1 MTESKET
8 MKIMTAP
15 LRLESKDGVAT
26 ITLAEPENMNA
37 LSLVMLDAL
46 IEALDEVKKSDD
58 RVLVLAAEGR
68 AFCAGAD
75 RAEMIERKPA
85 EWEPIVDRYLD
96 PVRRIAD
103 LDIPV
108 IARLQ
113 GDTVGGGFGLAIAC
127 DFRIAV
133 EGIRL
138 GAPFVRIGLAGCDM
152 SAGYYLPRLIPL
164 GAATEMMM
172 TGRLVRADEA
182 LQLGLVH
189 RVVASGDLDTAVDT
203 FTTQFRQGPPIAL
216 AFTKRAIRRSLDLDR
231 DAEFDYEVFAQ
242 VNCIQTEDHQEGV
255 RAFFDEKRKPI
266 FEGR

>member
-1 MTESKET
+1 
-8 MKIMTAP
+8 MTAP
-15 LRLESKDGVAT
+15 LRLESKDGIAT
-26 ITLAEPENMNA
+26 LTLAQPERMNA
-37 LSLVMLDAL
+37 LGFEMLDAL
-46 IEALDEVKKSDD
+46 IDALDAVRCGDD

-75 RAEMIERKPA
+75 RAEMIEREPA

-108 IARLQ
+108 IAKLQ

-127 DFRIAV
+127 DFRIAAA
-133 EGIRL
+133 GIRL

-164 GAATEMMM
+164 GVATEMMM
-172 TGRLVRADEA
+172 TGKLVRADEA
-182 LQLGLVH
+182 LALGLVH
-189 RVVASGDLDTAVDT
+189 RTVAAEDLDGEVGKLAEKL
-203 FTTQFRQGPPIAL
+203 RNGPPIAL
-216 AFTKRAIRRSLDLDR
+216 AFTKRAIRRSLDLNR

-242 VNCIQTEDHQEGV
+242 VNCIQTEDHREGV
-255 RAFFDEKRKPI
+255 RAFFDEKRAPVFK
-266 FEGR
+266 GR

>member
-1 MTESKET
+1 
-8 MKIMTAP
+8 MTAP
-15 LRLESKDGVAT
+15 LRLESKGGIAT
-26 ITLAEPENMNA
+26 ITLAQPDNMNA
-37 LSLVMLDAL
+37 LSLGMLDAL
-46 IEALDEVKKSDD
+46 VEALDEVARSDD

-85 EWEPIVDRYLD
+85 EWEPIVDHYLD

-108 IARLQ
+108 IAKLQ

-127 DFRIAV
+127 DFRVAAV
-133 EGIRL
+133 GIRL

-172 TGRLVRADEA
+172 TGKLVRADEA
-182 LQLGLVH
+182 LALGLVH
-189 RVVASGDLDTAVDT
+189 RVVPADELDDTVDGLAE
-203 FTTQFRQGPPIAL
+203 QLGNGPPIAL

-255 RAFFDEKRKPI
+255 RAFFDEKRPPVFK
-266 FEGR
+266 GR

>member
-1 MTESKET
+1 
-8 MKIMTAP
+8 MTAP
-15 LRLESKDGVAT
+15 LRLESKDGIAT
-26 ITLAEPENMNA
+26 ITLAQPERMNA
-37 LSLVMLDAL
+37 LGFEMLDAL
-46 IEALDEVKKSDD
+46 VEALDAVGRGDD

-85 EWEPIVDRYLD
+85 EWEPIVDHYLD
-96 PVRRIAD
+96 PVRRIAE

-172 TGRLVRADEA
+172 TGKLVRADEA
-182 LQLGLVH
+182 LGLGLVH
-189 RVVASGDLDTAVDT
+189 RVVAAEQLDDEVGKLA
-203 FTTQFRQGPPIAL
+203 QQLRNGPPIAL

-242 VNCIQTEDHQEGV
+242 VNCIQTEDHHEGV
-255 RAFFDEKRKPI
+255 RAFFDEKRAPVFK
-266 FEGR
+266 GR

>member
-1 MTESKET
+1 MS
-8 MKIMTAP
+8 AP

-26 ITLAEPENMNA
+26 ITLTRPDRMNA
-37 LSLVMLDAL
+37 LALDMLDAL
-46 IEALDEVKKSDD
+46 VEALDTVKRGGD
-58 RVLVLAAEGR
+58 RVLILTGEGP

-75 RAEMIERKPA
+75 RSEMIERPPS
-85 EWEPIVDRYLD
+85 EWEPIVDHYLD
-96 PVRRIAD
+96 PVRQIAD

-127 DFRIAV
+127 DIRIAR
-133 EGIRL
+133 EGIRM
-138 GAPFVRIGLAGCDM
+138 GAPFVKIGLAGCDM

-172 TGRLVRADEA
+172 TGRLVKAEEA
-182 LQLGLVH
+182 LSLGLVH
-189 RVVASGDLDTAVDT
+189 RVVPTEELDDDVASFA
-203 FTTQFRQGPPIAL
+203 TQFRDGPPLAL

-242 VNCIQTEDHQEGV
+242 TNCIQTEDHREGV
-255 RAFFDEKRKPI
+255 RAFFDEKRAPAFK
-266 FEGR
+266 GR

>member
-1 MTESKET
+1 MTV
-8 MKIMTAP
+8 P
-15 LRLESKDGVAT
+15 LRLESKDGIAT
-26 ITLAEPENMNA
+26 ITLAQPDRMNA
-37 LSLVMLDAL
+37 LSLGMLDAL
-46 IEALDEVKKSDD
+46 IEALDAVGRGQD

-108 IARLQ
+108 IAKLQ

-127 DFRIAV
+127 DFRVAV
-133 EGIRL
+133 AGIRL

-172 TGRLVRADEA
+172 TGKLVRAEEA
-182 LQLGLVH
+182 LGLGLVH
-189 RVVASGDLDTAVDT
+189 RVVAAEALDSEVEKLAD
-203 FTTQFRQGPPIAL
+203 QLRNGPPIAL

-242 VNCIQTEDHQEGV
+242 VNCIQTEDHHEGV
-255 RAFFDEKRKPI
+255 RAFFDEKRAPVFK
-266 FEGR
+266 GR

>member
-1 MTESKET
+1 
-8 MKIMTAP
+8 MTAP
-15 LRLESKDGVAT
+15 LRLERKDDIAT
-26 ITLAEPENMNA
+26 ITLAQPERMNA
-37 LSLVMLDAL
+37 LSIEMLDAL
-46 IEALDEVKKSDD
+46 VEALDAVGRSDD

-75 RAEMIERKPA
+75 RAEMVERKPA
-85 EWEPIVDRYLD
+85 EWEPIVDHYLD

-172 TGRLVRADEA
+172 TGRLVRSDEA
-182 LQLGLVH
+182 QALGLVH
-189 RVVASGDLDTAVDT
+189 RVVAAESLDDEVDKLAG
-203 FTTQFRQGPPIAL
+203 RLRSGPPIAL

-231 DAEFDYEVFAQ
+231 NAEFDYEVFAQ
-242 VNCIQTEDHQEGV
+242 VNCIQTEDHREGV
-255 RAFFDEKRKPI
+255 RAFFDEKRAPVFK
-266 FEGR
+266 GR

>member
-1 MTESKET
+1 
-8 MKIMTAP
+8 MTAL
-15 LRLESKDGVAT
+15 LRLESKDGIAT
-26 ITLAEPENMNA
+26 ITLAQPERMNA
-37 LSLVMLDAL
+37 LGLEMLDAL
-46 IEALDEVKKSDD
+46 VEALDSVGRGDD
-58 RVLVLAAEGR
+58 RVLVIAAEGR

-85 EWEPIVDRYLD
+85 EWEPIVDHYLD
-96 PVRRIAD
+96 PIRRIAD

-172 TGRLVRADEA
+172 TGKLVRADEA
-182 LQLGLVH
+182 LGLGLVH
-189 RVVASGDLDTAVDT
+189 RVVSAEKLDDEVSKLAE
-203 FTTQFRQGPPIAL
+203 QLRNGPPIAL

-242 VNCIQTEDHQEGV
+242 VNCIQTEDHHEGV
-255 RAFFDEKRKPI
+255 RAFFDEKRAPVFK
-266 FEGR
+266 GC

>member
-1 MTESKET
+1 
-8 MKIMTAP
+8 MTAP
-15 LRLESKDGVAT
+15 LRLESVDGIAT
-26 ITLAEPENMNA
+26 ITLTQPEQMNA
-37 LSLVMLDAL
+37 LSIEMLDAL
-46 IEALDEVKKSDD
+46 VEALDTVRRGED
-58 RVLVLAAEGR
+58 RVLILAAEGR

-85 EWEPIVDRYLD
+85 EWEPIVDHYLD

-108 IARLQ
+108 IAKLQ
-113 GDTVGGGFGLAIAC
+113 GDTVGGGFGLAIAS
-127 DFRIAV
+127 DFRIAA

-172 TGRLVRADEA
+172 TGKLVRADEA
-182 LQLGLVH
+182 LALGLVH
-189 RVVASGDLDTAVDT
+189 RVVSAEKLDDEVSKLAG
-203 FTTQFRQGPPIAL
+203 QLRNGPPIAL
-216 AFTKRAIRRSLDLDR
+216 AFTKRAIRRSLDLGR

-242 VNCIQTEDHQEGV
+242 VNCIQTEDHHEGV
-255 RAFFDEKRKPI
+255 RAFFDEKRAPVFK
-266 FEGR
+266 GR

>member
-1 MTESKET
+1 MS
-8 MKIMTAP
+8 AP
-15 LRLESKDGVAT
+15 LRLDNDDGIAT
-26 ITLAEPENMNA
+26 ITLTRPGRMNA
-37 LSLVMLDAL
+37 LGFEMLDAL
-46 IEALDEVKKSDD
+46 VEALDTVGRSDA
-58 RVLVLAAEGR
+58 RVLVLAAQGP

-75 RAEMIERKPA
+75 RAEMVERKPT
-85 EWEPIVDRYLD
+85 EWAPIVDHYLD

-108 IARLQ
+108 IAKLQ

-127 DFRIAV
+127 DFRIAAS
-133 EGIRL
+133 GIRL

-172 TGRLVRADEA
+172 TGKLVDTDEA
-182 LQLGLVH
+182 LALGLVH
-189 RVVASGDLDTAVDT
+189 RVVESAELDDAVAT
-203 FTTQFRQGPPIAL
+203 LAAKMRNGPPIAL

-231 DAEFDYEVFAQ
+231 DTEFDYEIFAQ

-255 RAFFDEKRKPI
+255 RAFFDEKRAPVFK
-266 FEGR
+266 GR

>member
-1 MTESKET
+1 MTP
-8 MKIMTAP
+8 P
-15 LRLESKDGVAT
+15 LRLESKDGIAT
-26 ITLAEPENMNA
+26 ITLAQPERMNA
-37 LSLVMLDAL
+37 LNFAMLDAL
-46 IEALDEVKKSDD
+46 VEALDSVRRSDD

-75 RAEMIERKPA
+75 RAEMIERKPT
-85 EWEPIVDRYLD
+85 EWEPIVAHYLD

-108 IARLQ
+108 IAKLQ

-172 TGRLVRADEA
+172 TGKLVRADEA
-182 LQLGLVH
+182 LALGLVH
-189 RVVASGDLDTAVDT
+189 RVVADEDLDGEVRKLAE
-203 FTTQFRQGPPIAL
+203 QLRNGPPIAL

-242 VNCIQTEDHQEGV
+242 VNCIQTEDHREGV
-255 RAFFDEKRKPI
+255 RAFFDEKRTPVFK
-266 FEGR
+266 GR

>member
-1 MTESKET
+1 
-8 MKIMTAP
+8 MTAP
-15 LRLESKDGVAT
+15 LRLESKDGIAT
-26 ITLAEPENMNA
+26 ITLAQPERMNA
-37 LSLVMLDAL
+37 LSFGMLDAL
-46 IEALDEVKKSDD
+46 VDALDTVRRSDD
-58 RVLVLAAEGR
+58 RVLVLGAEGR

-75 RAEMIERKPA
+75 RSEMTLRKPA
-85 EWEPIVDRYLD
+85 EWEPIVDHYLD

-108 IARLQ
+108 IAKLQ

-172 TGRLVRADEA
+172 TGKLVRTDEA
-182 LQLGLVH
+182 LALGLVH
-189 RVVASGDLDTAVDT
+189 RVVAAEDLDTEVEALAE
-203 FTTQFRQGPPIAL
+203 RLRSGPPIAL

-255 RAFFDEKRKPI
+255 RAFFDEKRAPVFK
-266 FEGR
+266 GR

>member
-1 MTESKET
+1 
-8 MKIMTAP
+8 MTAP

-26 ITLAEPENMNA
+26 ITLAQPERMNA
-37 LSLVMLDAL
+37 LSIPMLDAL
-46 IEALDEVKKSDD
+46 VEALEAVRDGDD

-68 AFCAGAD
+68 TFCAGAD
-75 RAEMIERKPA
+75 RAEMVPRPPP
-85 EWEPIVDRYLD
+85 EWEPIVDHYLD
-96 PVRRIAD
+96 PVRIIAD

-113 GDTVGGGFGLAIAC
+113 GDTVGGGFGLAIPCAV
-127 DFRIAV
+127 RIAV

-152 SAGYYLPRLIPL
+152 SAGYHLPRLIPL

-172 TGRLVRADEA
+172 TGRLVRTEEA
-182 LQLGLVH
+182 LSLGLVH
-189 RVVASGDLDTAVDT
+189 RVVAAEALDDEVGA
-203 FTTQFRQGPPIAL
+203 FAERLRNGPPIAL

-255 RAFFDEKRKPI
+255 KAFFDEKRAPA
-266 FEGR
+266 FRGR

>member
-1 MTESKET
+1 
-8 MKIMTAP
+8 MTAP
-15 LRLESKDGVAT
+15 LRFESKDGIAT
-26 ITLAEPENMNA
+26 ITLAQPERMNA
-37 LSLVMLDAL
+37 LSFGMLDAL
-46 IEALDEVKKSDD
+46 VEALDAVRRSDD

-75 RAEMIERKPA
+75 RAEMIERMPA
-85 EWEPIVDRYLD
+85 EWEPIVDHYLD

-108 IARLQ
+108 IAKLQ
-113 GDTVGGGFGLAIAC
+113 GDTVGGGFGLAIAS
-127 DFRIAV
+127 DFRVAV

-172 TGRLVRADEA
+172 TGKLVRADEA
-182 LQLGLVH
+182 LALGLVH
-189 RVVASGDLDTAVDT
+189 RVVAAEDLDGEVEALAG
-203 FTTQFRQGPPIAL
+203 QLRNGPPIAL

-242 VNCIQTEDHQEGV
+242 VNCIQTEDHREGV
-255 RAFFDEKRKPI
+255 RAFFDEKRAPVFK
-266 FEGR
+266 GR

>member
-1 MTESKET
+1 
-8 MKIMTAP
+8 MTAP
-15 LRLESKDGVAT
+15 LRLESSDGIAT
-26 ITLAEPENMNA
+26 LTLTRPEQMNA
-37 LSLVMLDAL
+37 LSLETLDAL
-46 IEALDEVKKSDD
+46 VDALDTVARSDA
-58 RVLVLAAEGR
+58 RVLVLAAQGP

-75 RAEMIERKPA
+75 RGEMIERKPA
-85 EWEPIVDRYLD
+85 QWEPIVDHYLD

-127 DFRIAV
+127 DFRIAAS
-133 EGIRL
+133 GIRL

-172 TGRLVRADEA
+172 TGKLVRSDEA
-182 LQLGLVH
+182 LALGLVH
-189 RVVASGDLDTAVDT
+189 RVVEPEVLDDAVAT
-203 FTTQFRQGPPIAL
+203 LAATLRNGPPIAL

-266 FEGR
+266 FKGR

>member
-1 MTESKET
+1 
-8 MKIMTAP
+8 MTAP
-15 LRLESKDGVAT
+15 LRVESNDGVAT
-26 ITLAEPENMNA
+26 ITLARPERMNA
-37 LSLVMLDAL
+37 LSFEMLDAL
-46 IEALDEVKKSDD
+46 IEALDTVAKSDD
-58 RVLVLAAEGR
+58 RVLVLAAEGP

-127 DFRIAV
+127 DFRVAA

-172 TGRLVRADEA
+172 TGKLVRADEA
-182 LQLGLVH
+182 LALGLVH
-189 RVVASGDLDTAVDT
+189 RVVAVDELHAEVEKLAG
-203 FTTQFRQGPPIAL
+203 RLRNGPPIAL

-231 DAEFDYEVFAQ
+231 DSEFDYEVFAQ
-242 VNCIQTEDHQEGV
+242 VNCIQTEDHHEGV
-255 RAFFDEKRKPI
+255 RAFFDEKRVTVFK
-266 FEGR
+266 GS

>member
-1 MTESKET
+1 
-8 MKIMTAP
+8 MTAP
-15 LRLESKDGVAT
+15 LRLESRDGIAT
-26 ITLAEPENMNA
+26 ITLARPERMNA
-37 LSLVMLDAL
+37 LGFEMLDAL
-46 IEALDEVKKSDD
+46 VEALDAVRRGDD

-75 RAEMIERKPA
+75 RAEMIERRPS
-85 EWEPIVDRYLD
+85 EWEPIVDHYHD

-108 IARLQ
+108 IAKLQ

-127 DFRIAV
+127 DFRVAAL
-133 EGIRL
+133 GIRL

-164 GAATEMMM
+164 GVATEMMM
-172 TGRLVRADEA
+172 TGKLVRSDEA
-182 LQLGLVH
+182 LALGLVH
-189 RVVASGDLDTAVDT
+189 RAVAAEDLDAEVGKLAE
-203 FTTQFRQGPPIAL
+203 QLRKGPPIAL

-255 RAFFDEKRKPI
+255 RAFFDEKRAPV

>member
-1 MTESKET
+1 
-8 MKIMTAP
+8 MTAP
-15 LRLESKDGVAT
+15 LRVESKDGIAT
-26 ITLAEPENMNA
+26 ITLAQPENMNA
-37 LSLVMLDAL
+37 LGFEMLDAL
-46 IEALDEVKKSDD
+46 VAALDTVKHSDA

-75 RAEMIERKPA
+75 RAEMIERKPS
-85 EWEPIVDRYLD
+85 EWEPIVDHYLD
-96 PVRRIAD
+96 PVRQIAD

-172 TGRLVRADEA
+172 TGKLVRADEA
-182 LQLGLVH
+182 LALGLVH
-189 RVVASGDLDTAVDT
+189 RVVAPEQLDTEVAKLAD
-203 FTTQFRQGPPIAL
+203 QFRKGPPIAL

-242 VNCIQTEDHQEGV
+242 VNCIQTEDHHEGV
-255 RAFFDEKRKPI
+255 RAFFDEKRAPVFK
-266 FEGR
+266 GH

>member
-1 MTESKET
+1 MS
-8 MKIMTAP
+8 AP
-15 LRLESKDGVAT
+15 LRLENKDGVAT
-26 ITLAEPENMNA
+26 ITLAQPENMNA
-37 LSLVMLDAL
+37 LSLVMLEAL
-46 IEALDEVKKSDD
+46 IGALDEVKRGDA

-85 EWEPIVDRYLD
+85 DWEPIVDRYLD
-96 PVRRIAD
+96 PVRQIAG

-113 GDTVGGGFGLAIAC
+113 GDTVGGGFGLAIAS
-127 DFRIAV
+127 DFRVAV
-133 EGIRL
+133 TGIRM

-172 TGRLVRADEA
+172 TGKLIRSEEA
-182 LQLGLVH
+182 LELGLVH
-189 RVVASGDLDTAVDT
+189 RCVPKSELDAAVESLT
-203 FTTQFRQGPPIAL
+203 SQFVEGPPLAL
-216 AFTKRAIRRSLDLDR
+216 AYTKRAIRRSLDLDR

-242 VNCIQTEDHQEGV
+242 VNCIQTEDHHEGV
-255 RAFFDEKRKPI
+255 RAFFDEKRKPS
-266 FEGR
+266 FEGK

>member
-1 MTESKET
+1 
-8 MKIMTAP
+8 MTAP
-15 LRLESKDGVAT
+15 LRLESKDCTAT
-26 ITLAEPENMNA
+26 ITLAQPERMNA
-37 LSLVMLDAL
+37 LNFEMLDAL
-46 IEALDEVKKSDD
+46 VEALDAVRRSDN

-75 RAEMIERKPA
+75 RAEMIEREPA
-85 EWEPIVDRYLD
+85 EWEPIVDHYLD
-96 PVRRIAD
+96 PVRRIAE

-113 GDTVGGGFGLAIAC
+113 GDTVGGGFGLAIAS
-127 DFRIAV
+127 DFRIAA

-172 TGRLVRADEA
+172 TGKLVRADEA
-182 LQLGLVH
+182 LSLGLVH
-189 RVVASGDLDTAVDT
+189 RVVAAEDLDGEVEALVGKL
-203 FTTQFRQGPPIAL
+203 RNGPPIAL

-242 VNCIQTEDHQEGV
+242 VNCIQTEDHHEGV
-255 RAFFDEKRKPI
+255 RAFFDEKRAPVFK
-266 FEGR
+266 GR

>member
-1 MTESKET
+1 
-8 MKIMTAP
+8 MTAP
-15 LRLESKDGVAT
+15 LRLESKDGIAT
-26 ITLAEPENMNA
+26 ITLAQPDNMNA
-37 LSLVMLDAL
+37 LSAGMLDAL
-46 IEALDEVKKSDD
+46 VDALDAVRRSED
-58 RVLVLAAEGR
+58 RVLVLTGEGR

-85 EWEPIVDRYLD
+85 EWAPIVDHYLD
-96 PVRRIAD
+96 PVRQIAD

-108 IARLQ
+108 IAKLQ

-127 DFRIAV
+127 DFRVAV
-133 EGIRL
+133 AGIRL

-172 TGRLVRADEA
+172 TGKLVRAEEA
-182 LQLGLVH
+182 LALGLVH
-189 RVVASGDLDTAVDT
+189 RVVAAEDLDAEVGKLTE
-203 FTTQFRQGPPIAL
+203 QFVHGPPIAL

-242 VNCIQTEDHQEGV
+242 VNCIQTEDHREGV
-255 RAFFDEKRKPI
+255 RAFFDEKRKPV
-266 FEGR
+266 FKGR